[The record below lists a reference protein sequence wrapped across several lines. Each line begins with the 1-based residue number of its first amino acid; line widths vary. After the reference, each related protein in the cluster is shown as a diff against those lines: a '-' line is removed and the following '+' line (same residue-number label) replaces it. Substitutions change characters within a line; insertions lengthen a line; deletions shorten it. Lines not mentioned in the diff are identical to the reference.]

1 MTPTTDGP
9 GGTGPRPSGASVDP
23 EVVRRVADA
32 LDRGEAVVIPTD
44 TVYGVA
50 AAPAIPGA
58 TARLYALKGRRPDVP
73 LAVLVAEPADLD
85 DVATGI
91 GPDVRELVGRHW
103 PGPLTVVARR
113 HPAFFPPLMLAC
125 LVFSLLSVEG
135 LIRADGRPRYEALSR
150 LSRPVYAAH
159 GFDIMPCLYYAPS
172 CRYVG
177 DVGATPAYIGASHLP
192 GIPAVPG
199 WEGVTGEACYVV
211 YRGEGQSPAP
221 RLRERG
227 YAPGAAPRG
236 LGEDVYLQLYKMGN

>member
-73 LAVLVAEPADLD
+73 LAVLVAEPTDLD
-85 DVATGI
+85 AVATGI

-113 HPAFFPPLMLAC
+113 HPA
-125 LVFSLLSVEG
+125 
-135 LIRADGRPRYEALSR
+135 
-150 LSRPVYAAH
+150 
-159 GFDIMPCLYYAPS
+159 
-172 CRYVG
+172 
-177 DVGATPAYIGASHLP
+177 
-192 GIPAVPG
+192 
-199 WEGVTGEACYVV
+199 VTGWDLGGDPSTIGVRCPDHPLVRAVAARVGPIATTSANRHGEPTPVTAESAAASLAANVAVV
-211 YRGEGQSPAP
+211 VDGGALTGEPSTVVDTVASPWRILRRGGVVVD
-221 RLRERG
+221 
-227 YAPGAAPRG
+227 PG
-236 LGEDVYLQLYKMGN
+236 